1 MRGEVKGF
9 MFDWLANRVEE
20 WVRPADEESVA
31 LYASLVGLGRDS
43 RLYLRYGVADSLDGR
58 FDVLCLLVVLVVR
71 RLEAMGDEGRATAQ
85 GVIDTMFADMDMVL
99 REVGVGENK
108 IGRKIKQMAE
118 AYLGR
123 FKVYSSA
130 LDQNDVK
137 ALEAAFLRNIYR
149 GAKSQS
155 AADLAQKVVALAEE
169 LDSLKDDEVVNKS
182 AAVLEKINA

>member
-1 MRGEVKGF
+1 

-31 LYASLVGLGRDS
+31 LYARLVGLGRDS

-58 FDVLCLLVVLVVR
+58 FDLLCLLVILVVR
-71 RLEAMGDEGRATAQ
+71 RLEAIGDEGRACAQ
-85 GVIDTMFADMDMVL
+85 GVIDTMFMDMDMVL

-123 FKVYSSA
+123 FQVYSSA
-130 LDQNDVK
+130 LEQNDLK
-137 ALEAAFLRNIYR
+137 ALEDAFLRNIYR
-149 GAKSQS
+149 NNKSES
-155 AADLAQKVVALAEE
+155 AADLARKIMQLAQE
-169 LDSLKDDEVVNKS
+169 LDSLKDEEVISGS
-182 AAVLEKINA
+182 AAVLEKVLNA

>member
-1 MRGEVKGF
+1 
-9 MFDWLANRVEE
+9 MFDWLSNRVEE
-20 WVRPADEESVA
+20 WVRPADEESVT

-58 FDVLCLLVVLVVR
+58 FDLLCLLVVLVVR
-71 RLEAMGDEGRATAQ
+71 RLEAIGDEGRATAQ

-123 FKVYSSA
+123 FKAYSSA
-130 LDQNDVK
+130 LDKKDLK
-137 ALEAAFLRNIYR
+137 ALEDAFLRNIYR
-149 GAKSQS
+149 GTKSES
-155 AADLAQKVVALAEE
+155 VADLAQKVMRLAEE
-169 LDSLKDDEVVNKS
+169 LDSLKDEEVVNESVK
-182 AAVLEKINA
+182 VLEKIYA